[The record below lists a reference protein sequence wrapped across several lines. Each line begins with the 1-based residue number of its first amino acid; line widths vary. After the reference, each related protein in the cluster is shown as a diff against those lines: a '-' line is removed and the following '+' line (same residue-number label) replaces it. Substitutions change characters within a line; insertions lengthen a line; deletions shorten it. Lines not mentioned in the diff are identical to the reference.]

1 MKRYE
6 VWISNFRLLWGNL
19 TAASRLDQF
28 GYSSQSIPLIFLIC
42 VGWRSWG
49 RNLQIPCTVF
59 RWKKFPVRKILL
71 LNYSCSCQNETLIP
85 WRSTVLLGPEMVC
98 CTLKSL
104 TVPICKKQHVNIY
117 VSSQKQNWW
126 ALFYRCSWSVGLT
139 NSGTKILY
147 WNDWQFYEIWY
158 CMSKFFRVNCRLYPS
173 RLQIIFVSWKW
184 HKWINKHCSHVVE
197 MANPEFCNKVPYTER
212 WLII

>member
-104 TVPICKKQHVNIY
+104 TVPICKNSMLIFMFHLKSKTGELYSTAVLGQWDSQTVELRFFIGTIDNFMKFDI
-117 VSSQKQNWW
+117 VCLNSS
-126 ALFYRCSWSVGLT
+126 
-139 NSGTKILY
+139 
-147 WNDWQFYEIWY
+147 E
-158 CMSKFFRVNCRLYPS
+158 
-173 RLQIIFVSWKW
+173 
-184 HKWINKHCSHVVE
+184 
-197 MANPEFCNKVPYTER
+197 
-212 WLII
+212 